1 MLVAT
6 GQATVYLVRERH
18 HLWASRPSTWMLG
31 ATVGDLVAVTVL
43 ATRGILMAA
52 VPLVD
57 VVVVLAAVLVATL
70 ALDFLK
76 RPLVASVRAD
86 TAPSRGAAAKRAP

>member
-6 GQATVYLVRERH
+6 GQATVYLVRERR
-18 HLWASRPSTWMLG
+18 HLWASRPSTWMLA
-31 ATVGDLVAVTVL
+31 ATAGDLVAVTVL

-57 VVVVLAAVLVATL
+57 ILVLLASVLVATL

-86 TAPSRGAAAKRAP
+86 TAPTREASR